1 MLLNDLKQK
10 KEKKNDIEMVL
21 LKLMEVFK
29 SLETIEFI
37 TCIHRIQLNFKDIIE
52 KYIRKLVNSFSQL
65 FGEPR
70 LHCAESILSGA
81 TLLED
86 LIYKKP
92 YFIQMLEQRNSSLQH
107 VCLKIIFELIC
118 VNKISSADTRT
129 LLPIL
134 TSQFIQHPHVACR
147 YRLTQIL
154 ISLYKLY
161 SNSGSTDDNVIE
173 ILKMCKNS
181 LLKVLMDKDSTI
193 QWMAF
198 NFWSEK
204 AFLSGF

>member
-10 KEKKNDIEMVL
+10 KEKQNDTDMIL
-21 LKLMEVFK
+21 LKLTEIFK
-29 SLETIEFI
+29 SLEIIEFI
-37 TCIHRIQLNFKDIIE
+37 TCIHRIQLNFKGIIE
-52 KYIRKLVNSFSQL
+52 KYIRRLVNCFSQL

-107 VCLKIIFELIC
+107 VCLKIIFELIS
-118 VNKISSADTRT
+118 VNKITSTDLRT

-134 TSQFIQHPHVACR
+134 TTQFLQHPHVACR
-147 YRLTQIL
+147 YQLTQIL

-161 SNSGSTDDNVIE
+161 SNLDSADENSIE

-181 LLKVLMDKDSTI
+181 LLKVLIDKDSTI

-204 AFLSGF
+204 AFLSSL